1 MLSNKYSLL
10 LSERDGI
17 AEKYDT
23 DIELLKNQMRDM
35 QQLLNNPEKLAEIS
49 LAAKLEIPQYQ

>member
-35 QQLLNNPEKLAEIS
+35 QQLLNNPEKFS